1 MTTPEPTN
9 APEIDFD
16 NLPLFSGLVDETT
29 PRVTPGQH
37 MAAITHDLAQRQESE
52 TPADISDAPTV
63 QRPRATPSGV
73 PAFSPVSPATVP
85 SNLAGDTVK
94 VSRRATKGGELDWSM
109 VNAFRAEVSN
119 RLSTAIAA
127 DDSLDG
133 EARLEVGRSQ
143 IVQVTRDHVD
153 TLVRQGLEPWDEN
166 HTLRMQKAIYDSLFR
181 LGRLQQHVDDPRVEN
196 VMVFGYDKVYVDYGG
211 GQIEQREPIAD
222 SDQQLIEDIQ
232 FLASRDGERGR
243 PFSASS
249 WKLSLSL
256 PSGERLQATHPPI
269 APRPTVI
276 IRRHPLV
283 TITLEDLVDRG
294 TLTPAMNEFLSAA
307 VRARKSI
314 VVAGQQGAGKTTLL
328 RALAHRIEPLE
339 HIVTIETER
348 ELHLDRSG
356 LHPLVTP
363 LESRPGQ
370 GEPTAD
376 GSRPGEVTLEEML
389 VETLRMNTQRII
401 VGEVRGPEITAML
414 QAMQSGAGSMST
426 LHANS
431 PADAVERMA
440 VLLSQKLGAA
450 SDFGYAQ
457 IGQHIDFVVQLSNHL
472 DGSRT
477 LKRFISEISELVP
490 GETKRPVVQKIFA
503 APKGSDVS
511 QAVGRPQDDTL
522 ADLEHAGFD
531 DKWLLPEGSL
541 IP

>member
-1 MTTPEPTN
+1 MTQPESEPVTV
-9 APEIDFD
+9 PELDFAS
-16 NLPLFSGLVDETT
+16 LPLFSNSDGERIPTLT
-29 PRVTPGQH
+29 PEQHQAVMEPLTEDTMPRPPVASNPGEVPGFLSAH
-37 MAAITHDLAQRQESE
+37 
-52 TPADISDAPTV
+52 PAPVSDPA
-63 QRPRATPSGV
+63 PRASEGR
-73 PAFSPVSPATVP
+73 
-85 SNLAGDTVK
+85 
-94 VSRRATKGGELDWSM
+94 RRAGGSGELDWALVS
-109 VNAFRAEVSN
+109 AFRADVSN

-127 DDSLDG
+127 DDTLDG

-153 TLVRQGLEPWDEN
+153 ALVRQGQDPWDEDQI
-166 HTLRMQKAIYDSLFR
+166 LRMQKAIYDALFR

-196 VMVFGYDKVYVDYGG
+196 VMVFGFDKVYVDYGG
-211 GQIEQREPIAD
+211 GQIEQRPPIAD

-269 APRPTVI
+269 SPRPTVI

-283 TITLEDLVDRG
+283 TITLEDLVARG
-294 TLTPAMNEFLSAA
+294 TMTQAMNEFLSAA

-314 VVAGQQGAGKTTLL
+314 VVSGQQGAGKTTLL

-363 LESRPGQ
+363 LEARPGQ
-370 GEPTAD
+370 GEPNPD

-472 DGSRT
+472 DGNRT
-477 LKRFISEISELVP
+477 LKRFVSEIAELVP
-490 GETKRPVVQKIFA
+490 GETKRPLAQQIFK
-503 APKGSDVS
+503 APIGSDVS
-511 QAVGRPQDDTL
+511 RAVGRPQEETL
-522 ADLEHAGFD
+522 ADLQGAGFD
-531 DKWLLPEGSL
+531 VNWLLPDGSVE
-541 IP
+541 

>member
-1 MTTPEPTN
+1 MTQPESEPVTV
-9 APEIDFD
+9 PELDFAS
-16 NLPLFSGLVDETT
+16 LPLFSNSDGERIPTLT
-29 PRVTPGQH
+29 PEQHRAVMEPLTEDTMPRPPVASNPGEVPGFLSAH
-37 MAAITHDLAQRQESE
+37 PASVSES
-52 TPADISDAPTV
+52 A
-63 QRPRATPSGV
+63 PRAPEGR
-73 PAFSPVSPATVP
+73 
-85 SNLAGDTVK
+85 
-94 VSRRATKGGELDWSM
+94 RRAGGTGELDWALVS
-109 VNAFRAEVSN
+109 AFRADVSN

-127 DDSLDG
+127 DDTLDG

-153 TLVRQGLEPWDEN
+153 ALVRQGQDPWDEDQI
-166 HTLRMQKAIYDSLFR
+166 LRMQKAIYDALFR

-196 VMVFGYDKVYVDYGG
+196 VMVFGFDKVYVDYGG
-211 GQIEQREPIAD
+211 GQIEQRPPIAD
-222 SDQQLIEDIQ
+222 SDQQLFEDIQ

-269 APRPTVI
+269 SPRPTVI

-283 TITLEDLVDRG
+283 TITLEDLVERG
-294 TLTPAMNEFLSAA
+294 TMTQAMNEFLSAA

-314 VVAGQQGAGKTTLL
+314 VVSGQQGAGKTTLL

-363 LESRPGQ
+363 LEARPGQ
-370 GEPTAD
+370 GEPNPD

-431 PADAVERMA
+431 PSDAVERMA

-472 DGSRT
+472 DGNRT
-477 LKRFISEISELVP
+477 LKRFVSEIAELVP
-490 GETKRPVVQKIFA
+490 GETKRPLAQQIFK
-503 APKGSDVS
+503 APTGSDVAR
-511 QAVGRPQDDTL
+511 AVGRPQEETL
-522 ADLEHAGFD
+522 ADLQGAGFD
-531 DKWLLPEGSL
+531 VNWLLPDGSVE
-541 IP
+541 

>member
-1 MTTPEPTN
+1 MTEPTDRDDTI
-9 APEIDFD
+9 IDFE
-16 NLPLFSGLVDETT
+16 NLPLFAQSTDASRAAPAQHLVDAVRSGRRAAEAEPEVGPMPAASASPTAVPYLETRAPDPVSEETT
-29 PRVTPGQH
+29 RRRSRT
-37 MAAITHDLAQRQESE
+37 
-52 TPADISDAPTV
+52 
-63 QRPRATPSGV
+63 RP
-73 PAFSPVSPATVP
+73 
-85 SNLAGDTVK
+85 
-94 VSRRATKGGELDWSM
+94 GELDWALVST
-109 VNAFRAEVSN
+109 FRADVSN
-119 RLSTAIAA
+119 RLSAAIAA
-127 DDSLDG
+127 DDTLTGD
-133 EARLEVGRSQ
+133 ARLALGRSQ
-143 IVQVTRDHVD
+143 IVQVIRDHVD
-153 TLVRQGLEPWDEN
+153 GLVRQGRDPWDEE
-166 HTLRMQKAIYDSLFR
+166 LISRMNQAVFDALFR

-196 VMVFGYDKVYVDYGG
+196 VMVFGHDQVYVDFGG
-211 GQIEQREPIAD
+211 GDIEQRPPIAD

-243 PFSASS
+243 PFSASA

-283 TITLEDLVDRG
+283 TITLEDLVERG
-294 TLTPAMNEFLSAA
+294 TITQPMNELLSAA

-328 RALAHRIEPLE
+328 RALAHRIHPLE

-356 LHPLVTP
+356 LHPLTTA
-363 LESRPGQ
+363 LEARPGQ
-370 GEPTAD
+370 GEPAPD

-440 VLLSQKLGAA
+440 VLLGQKLGAA
-450 SDFGYAQ
+450 SEFGYAQ
-457 IGQHIDFVVQLSNHL
+457 LGQHIDFVVQLSNHL
-472 DGSRT
+472 DGTRT
-477 LKRFISEISELVP
+477 LQRFVTEISELVP
-490 GETKRPVVQKIFA
+490 GETSRPVVQQIFK
-503 APKGSDVS
+503 APVGSARAEV
-511 QAVGRPQDDTL
+511 VGRPASDTL
-522 ADLEHAGFD
+522 DDLVAAGFD
-531 DKWLLPEGSL
+531 ERWLLPDGGAR
-541 IP
+541 